1 MEWAEPDALA
11 GAENHLDVAG
21 YTAVAERRTGRID
34 GHLHGGLVQEENREL
49 IDEHEAEGEDQ
60 GNGQGK
66 GDEFIRVFLQ

>member
-1 MEWAEPDALA
+1 MEWAEPEAFA

-21 YTAVAERRTGRID
+21 YTAVAERRTGWVD

-60 GNGQGK
+60 GNCQSK